1 MTIAHEPLVAL
12 PAPTVRR
19 GREVRHL
26 HLVPSAPAFAQGAL
40 DLEYSLP
47 SGLDA
52 VPAALAEEASEEAH
66 RGPIP
71 SPQAWAGRYVQAVVE
86 VIAHLRPVSQLARWT
101 AADVYSELARLHRV
115 ASTRRRDDV
124 DRSRPARQT
133 VVSVRVVR
141 LSPQV
146 AEVAARVVEG
156 ERSRAVAARL
166 DFRRGRWTCTA
177 LEVG

>member
-12 PAPTVRR
+12 PAPTIRR

-26 HLVPSAPAFAQGAL
+26 HLVPSTPVFVQGAL
-40 DLEYSLP
+40 DLEYAMP
-47 SGLDA
+47 SGVAA
-52 VPAALAEEASEEAH
+52 VPAAFADDLVGGDA

-71 SPQAWAGRYVQAVVE
+71 SPQAWAGRYVQAVIE
-86 VIAHLRPVSQLARWT
+86 VIAQQRPVSQLARWT
-101 AADVYSELARLHRV
+101 AAGVYSELARLQRT
-115 ASTRRRDDV
+115 ASDSRRDA
-124 DRSRPARQT
+124 DRPRPARQT

-141 LSPQV
+141 IAADA

-177 LEVG
+177 LAVG